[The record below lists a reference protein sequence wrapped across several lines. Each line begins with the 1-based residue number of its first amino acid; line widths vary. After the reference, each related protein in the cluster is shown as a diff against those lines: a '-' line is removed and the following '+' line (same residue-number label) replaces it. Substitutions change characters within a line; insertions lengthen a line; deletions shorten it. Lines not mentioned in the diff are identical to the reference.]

1 MYDISII
8 IYIYIYVYIIYN
20 ITLLYDFYMHIAL
33 FPILVNQDPLAQL
46 PSVLQSQSIRQVG
59 DAPKKCIEFCCFI

>member
-1 MYDISII
+1 
-8 IYIYIYVYIIYN
+8 
-20 ITLLYDFYMHIAL
+20 MHIAL